1 MFSVSMVHAVGGI
14 GLRSSCAPVGQ
25 RRVIRD
31 LELLICTSRAPIG
44 YVEHP
49 FISMVPAHRFSCWRS
64 GCAVWRKDGRVT
76 APALEHREHPHVY
89 HRPLFQVVET
99 LTRARTRET
108 LWPQEMTISGGPM
121 PKRRERALTIRVS
134 GFLGRGDREK
144 WSALRFA

>member
-1 MFSVSMVHAVGGI
+1 MYVTVTDR
-14 GLRSSCAPVGQ
+14 LRRSSVHFSGP
-25 RRVIRD
+25 
-31 LELLICTSRAPIG
+31 RAPLLLLA
-44 YVEHP
+44 VRLRR
-49 FISMVPAHRFSCWRS
+49 PAERWAR
-64 GCAVWRKDGRVT
+64 DGS
-76 APALEHREHPHVY
+76 ALERREHPQVY

-99 LTRARTRET
+99 LKRARTRET